1 MSDTCDRC
9 GPSVHA
15 VYRAEQRGELYLCAH
30 CASRLWPAL
39 YAQGWTICPVDELAL
54 APQAGQSP
62 GAL

>member
-1 MSDTCDRC
+1 
-9 GPSVHA
+9 
-15 VYRAEQRGELYLCAH
+15 VYRADQRGELYLCAH

-54 APQAGQSP
+54 APQAGQFP